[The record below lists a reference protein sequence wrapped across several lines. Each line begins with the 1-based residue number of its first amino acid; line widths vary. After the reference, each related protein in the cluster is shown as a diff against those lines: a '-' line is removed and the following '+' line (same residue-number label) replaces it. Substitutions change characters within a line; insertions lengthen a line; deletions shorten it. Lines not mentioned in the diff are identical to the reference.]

1 METVVDPPKSHPSE
15 IARSETNS
23 SNLVATATAVTVT
36 IQDSH
41 LNQIR
46 AGYRSDPSWNPVY
59 MAHLGEGPAPQKG
72 LLLQHFSRT
81 SIDPASKL
89 LYYRLDSNATPGMS
103 SERLVIPI
111 CDVRNALL
119 HEHHSLCSV

>member
-1 METVVDPPKSHPSE
+1 MTHS
-15 IARSETNS
+15 IN
-23 SNLVATATAVTVT
+23 
-36 IQDSH
+36 
-41 LNQIR
+41 
-46 AGYRSDPSWNPVY
+46 

-72 LLLQHFSRT
+72 LLLQRFAHT

-89 LYYRLDSNATPGMS
+89 LYYRFDSNAAPGVS

-119 HEHHSLCSV
+119 HEHHSAP